1 VDVTVDHAGQHGAA
15 GELRD
20 RPAIR
25 RRRRGGLDSDD
36 LASAHK
42 TSAPPGIT
50 ARPSKALSA
59 RIASLP
65 VPRFAVTSPITFS
78 SSFLT

>member
-1 VDVTVDHAGQHGAA
+1 MPGSTVPPENSATGQPSGADA
-15 GELRD
+15 AAAST
-20 RPAIR
+20 PMIWP
-25 RRRRGGLDSDD
+25 
-36 LASAHK
+36 SAHK